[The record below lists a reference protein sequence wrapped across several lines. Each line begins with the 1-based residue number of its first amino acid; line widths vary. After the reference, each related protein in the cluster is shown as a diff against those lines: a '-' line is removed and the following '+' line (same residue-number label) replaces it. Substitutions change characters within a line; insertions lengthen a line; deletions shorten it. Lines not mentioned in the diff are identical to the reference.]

1 MGSQSHYSAPVNLC
15 ALTGYFCQR
24 LGLYGVI
31 DLAFQFGYG
40 ALAYYVGTGALFLFA
55 PVALAP
61 LAELSRRHQL
71 HSLADLLVFRYHSH
85 GAGALTT
92 VCMLLGILPLLAL
105 QIQAIAD
112 TMHILTVSRNPTVPM
127 VGTGFTF
134 KDLMAMA
141 YCAVLALFT
150 ILFGSSREQH
160 RGLVTAMAFESLL
173 KVFALCAIGLLA
185 VYGIFDGLSGLDNW
199 LSQNPENLALLHAP
213 IRDGSTHTLLLV
225 F

>member
-1 MGSQSHYSAPVNLC
+1 
-15 ALTGYFCQR
+15 
-24 LGLYGVI
+24 
-31 DLAFQFGYG
+31 
-40 ALAYYVGTGALFLFA
+40 
-55 PVALAP
+55 
-61 LAELSRRHQL
+61 
-71 HSLADLLVFRYHSH
+71 
-85 GAGALTT
+85 
-92 VCMLLGILPLLAL
+92 MLLGILPLLAL

-173 KVFALCAIGLLA
+173 KVFALCAIGLR
-185 VYGIFDGLSGLDNW
+185 S
-199 LSQNPENLALLHAP
+199 EE
-213 IRDGSTHTLLLV
+213 HTSELQSRGHLVCRLLLV
-225 F
+225 KKIKTARRISNKKSKLIRGK

>member
-1 MGSQSHYSAPVNLC
+1 
-15 ALTGYFCQR
+15 
-24 LGLYGVI
+24 
-31 DLAFQFGYG
+31 
-40 ALAYYVGTGALFLFA
+40 
-55 PVALAP
+55 
-61 LAELSRRHQL
+61 
-71 HSLADLLVFRYHSH
+71 
-85 GAGALTT
+85 
-92 VCMLLGILPLLAL
+92 MLLGILPLLAL

-225 F
+225 FVATAVTMPHIFQMGVAENPMMHNTRTVTGLFRCSCCLWPCPYFPSCGPALSSL